1 MLCREY
7 YYDLDDELKSW
18 DRGKICVG
26 DWIQD
31 HCEDGRSEFMLMNN
45 NYNITN
51 YDYSYSQR
59 CISIE
64 DSYSGAHSLAAT
76 FLAALTALVLFN

>member
-7 YYDLDDELKSW
+7 FYDLDDELKSW

-31 HCEDGRSEFMLMNN
+31 HCEDGRSEFMLMNK
-45 NYNITN
+45 NYNVTN
-51 YDYSYSQR
+51 YDYTYSQR
-59 CISIE
+59 CISME
-64 DSYSGAHSLAAT
+64 DSYSGA
-76 FLAALTALVLFN
+76 